1 MKLTSYTD
9 YSLRLLMY
17 VAVNNDRLVS
27 IREVADV
34 FEISRNHLMKIVHD
48 LGKGGYLKTVRGKN
62 GGFRLAKLPEDIR
75 LSTLI
80 RYTEDDL
87 DIVECFEDKDPNCKI
102 IDQCMLSG
110 ILDRALKAFFEVL
123 DGHTLKDLIE
133 NRCFPLF
140 QQRKPEITSDKITR
154 EI

>member
-62 GGFRLAKLPEDIR
+62 GGFRLARPAEDIR
-75 LSTLI
+75 LGTLI

-102 IDQCMLSG
+102 IDNCMLSG
-110 ILDRALKAFFEVL
+110 ILDMALKSFFEVL
-123 DGHTLKDLIE
+123 DGHNLKDLTE
-133 NRCFPLF
+133 NLCFPLF
-140 QQRKPEITSDKITR
+140 LQIKPEIKPEKQSD
-154 EI
+154 